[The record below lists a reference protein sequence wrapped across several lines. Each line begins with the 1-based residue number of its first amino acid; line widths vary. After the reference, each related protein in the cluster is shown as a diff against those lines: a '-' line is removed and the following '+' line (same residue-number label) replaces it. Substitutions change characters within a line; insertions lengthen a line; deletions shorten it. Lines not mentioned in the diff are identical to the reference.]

1 MDSEE
6 TALLAIASVQG
17 LRNLATDC
25 ETTFRARPKEVLA
38 FLTRILPLCHKAW
51 FSSVNQA
58 PIIK

>member
-38 FLTRILPLCHKAW
+38 FLKRVLPLCHETR
-51 FSSVNQA
+51 FTSVKRA
-58 PIIK
+58 PLIK